1 MSAGARLTW
10 SRASQRGRDMN
21 PMERGGVTAQVQ
33 PAAGLAEQRISHQLQ
48 IFILLSN
55 IIARLFDYYPNF
67 WKHIH
72 T

>member
-10 SRASQRGRDMN
+10 GRASQRVRDMN

-33 PAAGLAEQRISHQLQ
+33 PAAGLAEQRISRQLQ
-48 IFILLSN
+48 SFILLSN

-72 T
+72 A